1 MAGLHIVILGPPGSG
16 KGTQA
21 ARIARERGLVH
32 LSTGDLLRDA
42 VARKTE
48 LGGEAESYMKRGL
61 LVPDGVML
69 GLIEE
74 ELDSRAG
81 SGWIMDGF
89 PRTLAQA
96 EALAGMLDKRGLHI
110 DRVLNIDVAP
120 ELIVRRLSNRRV
132 CPKCK
137 AVYNLDTIK
146 TKVPGTCDVCG
157 SGIVERPD
165 DEEATVRKRLEVYEA
180 QTAPVIDF
188 YEERNGLVTV
198 DGAGG
203 IEETFAEILRV
214 LK

>member
-21 ARIARERGLVH
+21 ARIAREHKLAH

-42 VARKTE
+42 VARKTA
-48 LGGEAESYMKRGL
+48 LGREAESYMKRGL
-61 LVPDGVML
+61 LVPDSIVF

-74 ELDSRAG
+74 ELDARGA

-96 EALAGMLDKRGLHI
+96 ESLAATLEKRGLAI

-146 TKVPGTCDVCG
+146 TKVPGVCDACG
-157 SGIVERPD
+157 ASLVKRPD
-165 DEEATVRKRLEVYEA
+165 DEEATVRKRLEVYAA

-188 YEERNGLVTV
+188 YGKRGGVVTV
-198 DGAGG
+198 DGGGG